1 MMTEVYKVRRKD
13 ARSSETV
20 SKSEWVWGIS
30 PTSKKRQSLAN
41 VIACHNKNTFMIGGR
56 EYGKR

>member
-20 SKSEWVWGIS
+20 SKCEGVWGIS
-30 PTSKKRQSLAN
+30 PTSKNRQSLAN
-41 VIACHNKNTFMIGGR
+41 VIACHNKKTFMRGGR